1 MMPASKWMPTR
12 KWFAATILAA
22 GTVATA
28 IAQSGFSE
36 TTMVA
41 IIGLVVQ
48 RAAAYL
54 VPNA

>member
-1 MMPASKWMPTR
+1 MTPTR
-12 KWFAATILAA
+12 KWLAATIVAA

-36 TTMVA
+36 TTTVA

-48 RAAAYL
+48 RAVAYL
-54 VPNA
+54 VPNAA